1 MAVKL
6 ALDDKQEILRLYRE
20 SDATTTYLAKQFGI
34 STSTV
39 LRLLQEL
46 IPAEEYRLL
55 VSQKKADGKRGS
67 RVSHEF
73 SNFQVN
79 QLALLPDDLPTAKDV
94 ISSSLDQDD
103 EEIVIAIDDQQ
114 QLNDQIDRAESILEE
129 LEEDDPEID
138 DQEAEDDLDLEA
150 DEDDLDLE
158 ADEDLLDE
166 AEDDLVDED
175 NLDLD
180 DEIDFPEE
188 DGDASLEMFAELH
201 GNHSAGDRL
210 EILPLDKADLP
221 LICYIVVDRIAEI
234 ITRPLKD
241 FKDLGTIPIE
251 ESLSKTI
258 PVFDNHRVARR
269 FSHHNQRVIKFP
281 SDLIHITR
289 PKLVQKGITR
299 ILFSGQVYTL
309 C

>member
-20 SDATTTYLAKQFGI
+20 SDATTTQLAKQFGI

-46 IPAEEYRLL
+46 IPAEEYRQL
-55 VSQKKADGKRGS
+55 VGQKKADGKRGS
-67 RVSHEF
+67 RI
-73 SNFQVN
+73 NYDNGGFQIN
-79 QLALLPDDLPTAKDV
+79 QLALIPDDL
-94 ISSSLDQDD
+94 SL
-103 EEIVIAIDDQQ
+103 V
-114 QLNDQIDRAESILEE
+114 
-129 LEEDDPEID
+129 DDPSNYIHDQENKTDQGDETAIAMDDIDETLNMADDEID
-138 DQEAEDDLDLEA
+138 DDEL
-150 DEDDLDLE
+150 DEDD
-158 ADEDLLDE
+158 
-166 AEDDLVDED
+166 EDDLVDED

-180 DEIDFPEE
+180 EDELDDE
-188 DGDASLEMFAELH
+188 DSDEDAGESGLSMFENLRGSH
-201 GNHSAGDRL
+201 GTSEHL

-241 FKDLGTIPIE
+241 FKDLGEIPAE

-258 PVFDNHRVARR
+258 PIFDNHRVARR

-309 C
+309 NYKHVMMHPAKRAASLPLE

>member
-20 SDATTTYLAKQFGI
+20 SDATTTQLAKQFGI

-46 IPAEEYRLL
+46 IPAEEYRQL
-55 VSQKKADGKRGS
+55 VGQKKADGKRGS
-67 RVSHEF
+67 RI
-73 SNFQVN
+73 NYDIGGFQVN
-79 QLALLPDDLPTAKDV
+79 QLALIPDDL
-94 ISSSLDQDD
+94 SLAPDPSNYYDQQDD
-103 EEIVIAIDDQQ
+103 ETDQGDETAIAMDDIDVK
-114 QLNDQIDRAESILEE
+114 LNMADG
-129 LEEDDPEID
+129 EID
-138 DQEAEDDLDLEA
+138 DDEL
-150 DEDDLDLE
+150 DEDD
-158 ADEDLLDE
+158 
-166 AEDDLVDED
+166 EDDLVDED

-180 DEIDFPEE
+180 EDELDDEDADESSLSMFEE
-188 DGDASLEMFAELH
+188 LRGS
-201 GNHSAGDRL
+201 HSNSDRL
-210 EILPLDKADLP
+210 EILPLDRAELP

-241 FKDLGTIPIE
+241 FKDLGEIPAE

-258 PVFDNHRVARR
+258 PIFDNHRVARR

-309 C
+309 N

>member
-67 RVSHEF
+67 RVSHES
-73 SNFQVN
+73 SNFQIN

-94 ISSSLDQDD
+94 ISSSFDQDD
-103 EEIVIAIDDQQ
+103 EEIAIAIDDQQ
-114 QLNDQIDRAESILEE
+114 QLNDQIDRVESILEE
-129 LEEDDPEID
+129 LEDDDLEID

-150 DEDDLDLE
+150 EDDLDL
-158 ADEDLLDE
+158 E

-210 EILPLDKADLP
+210 EILPLDRADLP